1 MQHSSFTDW
10 GTKTVSNIQAS
21 TQRQSEGVRNRGLP
35 LALKDSEKIHLET
48 QYTLLTSAT
57 LPLQQSYTQ
66 TSI

>member
-1 MQHSSFTDW
+1 M
-10 GTKTVSNIQAS
+10 QAS
-21 TQRQSEGVRNRGLP
+21 TLRQIEGVRNGGLP

-48 QYTLLTSAT
+48 QYALLTSAM

>member
-1 MQHSSFTDW
+1 M
-10 GTKTVSNIQAS
+10 QAS
-21 TQRQSEGVRNRGLP
+21 TLRQIEGVRNGGLP